1 MKEVINSGQPLA
13 KGVRLSLTFEDQA
26 PDCEIKINQKIYDIT
41 ELSKGG
47 KKVVDIGCGF
57 GRTKNAVEKAG
68 GIWVGVEPYEGGAQT
83 VIARAEDLPFED
95 ESFDVVIMTSV
106 MEHVPNVELAFK
118 EIGRILKKG
127 GVFVG
132 YMAFMECFHEISY
145 SHLSFKG
152 IEHYS
157 SQNSMKLETISGG
170 RRFGIDYHLAVL
182 FNPIPFEWLR
192 GFIAG
197 WIRLHIKLKSK
208 LFFLKYR
215 FKDKLPGNKASEKST
230 LFYKIECLRMSNG
243 FNHVIRKV

>member
-1 MKEVINSGQPLA
+1 MKEVVNSGQPLA
-13 KGVRLSLTFEDQA
+13 KGVRLSLTVEDQA
-26 PDCEIKINQKIYDIT
+26 PNCEIKINQKVFSLT

-57 GRTKNAVEKAG
+57 GRTKHIVEKAG
-68 GIWVGVEPYEGGAQT
+68 GIWVGVEPFEGGAQT
-83 VIARAEDLPFED
+83 VIASAEDLPFED

-132 YMAFMECFHEISY
+132 YIAYMECFHEISY

-152 IEHYS
+152 IEHYA
-157 SQNSMKLETISGG
+157 SQNNMKLEVISGG
-170 RRFGIDYHLAVL
+170 RRFGIDYHLTVL
-182 FNPIPFEWLR
+182 FSPLPFEWAR

-208 LFFLKYR
+208 LYFLKYR
-215 FKDKLPGNKASEKST
+215 FREKLSSEKASEKS
-230 LFYKIECLRMSNG
+230 LLYYKVECLRMSNG
-243 FNHVIRKV
+243 FNHVIRKL

>member
-13 KGVRLSLTFEDQA
+13 KGVRLSLTLEDQA
-26 PDCEIKINQKIYDIT
+26 PNCEIKINELVYNLA

-57 GRTKNAVEKAG
+57 GRTKNTVEKAG
-68 GIWVGVEPYEGGAQT
+68 GIWVGVEPFEGGAQT
-83 VIARAEDLPFED
+83 VIASAEDLPFED

-106 MEHVPNVELAFK
+106 VEHVPNVELAFK

-132 YMAFMECFHEISY
+132 YIAFMECFHEISY

-152 IEHYS
+152 IENYAAK
-157 SQNSMKLETISGG
+157 NGMKLEVISGG

-182 FNPIPFEWLR
+182 MAPFSIEWLR
-192 GFIAG
+192 GFIAFK
-197 WIRLHIKLKSK
+197 IRLHIKIKSK
-208 LFFLKYR
+208 LYYLKYR
-215 FKDKLPGNKASEKST
+215 FREKLSSEKASAKST
-230 LFYKIECLRMSNG
+230 LYYKVECLRMSNG
-243 FNHVIRKV
+243 FNHVIRKL